1 MHIHGNHMPLQA
13 TSLQSAAA
21 AEKAAAARQAA
32 DVRGRLMN
40 SSLERESELNP
51 EASFMVGRWPEG
63 NSGGQQGQSQGDS
76 SGSEGGGP
84 DEAGQTQQP
93 VSVWA

>member
-1 MHIHGNHMPLQA
+1 MHIHGNHMPPQ
-13 TSLQSAAA
+13 TVNLQSAAA

-40 SSLERESELNP
+40 SSLEMDSELNP
-51 EASFMVGRWPEG
+51 EASFMVSRWPQG
-63 NSGGQQGQSQGDS
+63 NSRGQQGSDPGDS
-76 SGSEGGGP
+76 GVSGGNGG
-84 DEAGQTQQP
+84 DDTGQTDQP